1 MTPPPAS
8 ASAPWIWCPLSRTR
22 VLITIAISL
31 GTLLPASLP
40 TCARILLSYVA
51 NALMV
56 ACLSVVFQHLRD
68 GKPEGETPSEGLLRA
83 KALAAKSNEEG

>member
-1 MTPPPAS
+1 MT
-8 ASAPWIWCPLSRTR
+8 
-22 VLITIAISL
+22 
-31 GTLLPASLP
+31 
-40 TCARILLSYVA
+40 YVA

-68 GKPEGETPSEGLLRA
+68 GKHEGETPSEGLLRA